1 VETAVRERARVVVVN
16 SPNNPTGSALPEGAV
31 ERLLAETGALVV
43 CDEAYQDFG
52 GPTAIPLLRRSSRL
66 VVLRTFSKAMGLAGL
81 RFGLALA
88 HPEVAREIAKGKLP
102 YNVNLVTLAAA
113 EVALDH
119 GDTLAARTGAIAAT
133 RDRFLPRLAALPG
146 IEVFPTAANFVLV
159 RCLAR
164 PAGEVFRRCRRPGG
178 VPADL
183 DRHRGGH
190 GGGAGGAAPDPG
202 GGAMSARVGEV
213 RRTTKETDLYVRVD
227 LDGRG
232 EARVKTGI
240 GFFDH
245 MLEALARHGLLD
257 LTVEAHGDLHV
268 DGHHT
273 VEDTGIARGLGDRAG
288 IRRYGDA
295 LVPLDDALV
304 RAVVD
309 VSGRPYVHYDIEIPK
324 WQMLGDYD
332 VFLTPEF
339 FRAVVLNA
347 GLTAH
352 LDLVRGENPHHIVE
366 AAFKAFARALD
377 AATSLDPRV
386 TGVPST
392 KGTL

>member
-1 VETAVRERARVVVVN
+1 VSGRVAEIRRA
-16 SPNNPTGSALPEGAV
+16 
-31 ERLLAETGALVV
+31 
-43 CDEAYQDFG
+43 
-52 GPTAIPLLRRSSRL
+52 
-66 VVLRTFSKAMGLAGL
+66 
-81 RFGLALA
+81 
-88 HPEVAREIAKGKLP
+88 
-102 YNVNLVTLAAA
+102 
-113 EVALDH
+113 
-119 GDTLAARTGAIAAT
+119 
-133 RDRFLPRLAALPG
+133 
-146 IEVFPTAANFVLV
+146 
-159 RCLAR
+159 
-164 PAGEVFRRCRRPGG
+164 
-178 VPADL
+178 
-183 DRHRGGH
+183 
-190 GGGAGGAAPDPG
+190 
-202 GGAMSARVGEV
+202 
-213 RRTTKETDLYVRVD
+213 TKETDLYVRVD

-257 LTVEAHGDLHV
+257 LTVEAQGDLHV

-273 VEDTGIARGLGDRAG
+273 VEDTGIALGAAIAGALGDRAG

-309 VSGRPYVHYDIEIPK
+309 VSGRPYLHYAIEIPK

-339 FRAVVLNA
+339 FRALVLNA

-352 LDLVRGENPHHIVE
+352 LDLMRGDNPHHIVE

-377 AATSLDPRV
+377 AATSIDLRV
-386 TGVPST
+386 AGVPST